1 MALTKS
7 QKAVV
12 LFSITWEVACF
23 LIAAGIASS
32 GYSDK
37 FSIITFLTIFFI
49 LSSPILI
56 YWAGVWIWGSG
67 YICRAIKYLVHINY
81 DNNILKVIRIAF
93 TIFIAI
99 IVFWVV
105 GQIVIPITK
114 LLGALGLSS
123 IGISGKE
130 AANNLDAIANI
141 LAVVFGFILARKSYR
156 WIMKSGYE
164 PSSKTRKQ
172 KWIRITLYIF
182 LIAAAI
188 PFGLFLSSRINQT
201 KIENDKNNEVLNI
214 YTEAEV
220 LQLSIAELKKAA
232 EQGNAIAQFKL
243 GIAYEFGNGVVE
255 DKLEA
260 VKWYQK
266 SAEQGNAFAQYLLG
280 RNYYFGDGVPKD
292 EEKAV
297 FWFRKSAEHNFPDA
311 QFFLGKAYREGNG
324 VPKDKAEGLRWWIKA
339 AEGGGDYPQ
348 FFLGKA
354 YSDGDGV
361 PKDEEK
367 AVFWFRKSAEQGNAV
382 AQLYIG
388 NAYYFGV
395 GVVKN
400 KLEGVKWFRKSAEE
414 GEADAQNMLG
424 AVYYNGDG
432 VPKDLIEAYK
442 WVNLA
447 SASNEKALELRNKL
461 EQSLTREQ
469 ISEGQR
475 LVREWQATHSSH

>member
-1 MALTKS
+1 M
-7 QKAVV
+7 
-12 LFSITWEVACF
+12 
-23 LIAAGIASS
+23 GSS

-81 DNNILKVIRIAF
+81 YNKFLKVIRIAF
-93 TIFIAI
+93 AIFIAI

-114 LLGALGLSS
+114 LLGAIGLSS

-141 LAVVFGFILARKSYR
+141 LAVVFGFILARKFYR

-182 LIAAAI
+182 IIAAAI

-232 EQGNAIAQFKL
+232 EQGNPIAQARL
-243 GIAYEFGNGVVE
+243 GLYYAGSGVSQ
-255 DKLEA
+255 DYTEA
-260 VKWYQK
+260 VKWYRKAATQGNITAEVNLAAYYGTREDLAESVKWWTKAAEQGNAMAQATLGWHHYMGLGVPKNYTEAIKWYRKSVEQENQLAQLFLGQSYYWGNGVRRDHTEAAKWFQKSSEQGNAEAQYWFGNALFFGVGVAKNKSEGFKWFHK
-266 SAEQGNAFAQYLLG
+266 SAEQGNA
-280 RNYYFGDGVPKD
+280 
-292 EEKAV
+292 
-297 FWFRKSAEHNFPDA
+297 DA
-311 QFFLGKAYREGNG
+311 QVMCFS
-324 VPKDKAEGLRWWIKA
+324 I
-339 AEGGGDYPQ
+339 
-348 FFLGKA
+348 
-354 YSDGDGV
+354 
-361 PKDEEK
+361 
-367 AVFWFRKSAEQGNAV
+367 
-382 AQLYIG
+382 
-388 NAYYFGV
+388 YY
-395 GVVKN
+395 K
-400 KLEGVKWFRKSAEE
+400 
-414 GEADAQNMLG
+414 
-424 AVYYNGDG
+424 GDG

-447 SASNEKALELRNKL
+447 STTNQEAMEIRDKL
-461 EQSLTREQ
+461 ETSLTSEQ
-469 ISEGQR
+469 IAEGQR
-475 LVREWQATHSSH
+475 LTREWQATHSSH